1 MRRTAIT
8 LAIVLAAV
16 AQSAQAEPVL
26 MKFAFPAPA
35 GSWVNVGGVTPWSKD
50 VEAAADGLIEIKLFP
65 GPALANFTN
74 VYDRVINGVVEM
86 GFGTIG
92 NVINHA
98 KSDVSNLPY
107 AVENDSYAM
116 TMALWRMNAS
126 GVTASDFERI
136 KPLAIFTFSSSN
148 LHTNK
153 PVKSAEDLKGLKIA
167 SAGKVGAQALNLLGA
182 APVTMTPPET
192 YLSIQRGLAAGTTMS
207 WPWVTVYKLQ
217 EVARH
222 HLEVNFGQAPS
233 FLLMNRD
240 VFARLPE
247 KAQAA
252 IDRYSGETYTR
263 RLALAA
269 LNADKDVLIQLQA
282 MKDQTFSALTEA
294 ETARWKSVL
303 APITEEWVRET
314 PDGARVLAAFQDE
327 TARAH
332 REPHE

>member
-1 MRRTAIT
+1 MAALSTTTA
-8 LAIVLAAV
+8 
-16 AQSAQAEPVL
+16 SAEPVA

-50 VEAAADGLIEIKLFP
+50 DEAASDGQIEIKLIP
-65 GPALANFTN
+65 GPALANFNN

-92 NVINHA
+92 NVIPHA

-126 GVTASDFERI
+126 GVSTSDFEKV

-153 PVKSAEDLKGLKIA
+153 PVKSADDLKGIKVA
-167 SAGKVGAQALNLLGA
+167 SAGKVGATALTLLGA

-207 WPWVTVYKLQ
+207 WPGVTVYKLQ
-217 EVARH
+217 EVARY
-222 HLEVNFGQAPS
+222 HLEINFGQAPS
-233 FLLMNRD
+233 FLLMNKET
-240 VFARLPE
+240 FARLPE
-247 KAQAA
+247 TARVA
-252 IDRYSGETYTR
+252 IDKYSGETLTR
-263 RLALAA
+263 RLAIAA
-269 LNADKDVLIQLQA
+269 IAADKAVLAQLQA
-282 MKDQTFSALTEA
+282 MPDQVFNELTPT
-294 ETARWKSVL
+294 ETAHWRKVL
-303 APITEEWVRET
+303 QPITEEWVKET
-314 PDGARVLAAFQDE
+314 PDGARVLLAFKEE
-327 TARAH
+327 TAKAAK
-332 REPHE
+332 EPHE